1 MMAKD
6 TTPILKHQE
15 DVDLEAGDV
24 FPHLLVLRPRPVSHH
39 YKKKSSKE
47 AGTPDLAFRLRMICL
62 ITIASLALVTIV
74 MISEQLISRHLGLN
88 QRFVE
93 DHVVLE
99 VEMPGDQLSFQPPA
113 LDVQMP
119 DLDVQMSEFDV
130 VRHEQFPTEEEIE
143 IINADGVQVVKQTL
157 SSDLVDQSINLAEQD
172 LAGQNLDLGVEDLD
186 VQNQFINNLVDDQES
201 SESEDYY
208 DDQYDEDDYDEDD
221 YNDDDYNPDDYDEND
236 YNEDNYKNHSPA
248 DFLGSLQSE
257 IISDNISLD
266 DIEHIKAVLNNQDG
280 SDAELVW

>member
-1 MMAKD
+1 MTKD

-24 FPHLLVLRPRPVSHH
+24 FPHLLILRPRPVPNQ

-47 AGTPDLAFRLRMICL
+47 PGTPDLAFRLRMICL

-74 MISEQLISRHLGLN
+74 LISEQLISRHLGLN

-99 VEMPGDQLSFQPPA
+99 VEMPDEPHFQPPV

-119 DLDVQMSEFDV
+119 DLDVHMSEFDV
-130 VRHEQFPTEEEIE
+130 VRHEEFPTEEEIE

-157 SSDLVDQSINLAEQD
+157 SSDIDLAEQD
-172 LAGQNLDLGVEDLD
+172 LVAKNIDLAVQDLD
-186 VQNQFINNLVDDQES
+186 VQNQFPNNLVDDQES

-208 DDQYDEDDYDEDD
+208 DDQYDEDDYNEDDYDEDEYDEDD
-221 YNDDDYNPDDYDEND
+221 YDESDYE
-236 YNEDNYKNHSPA
+236 EDNYKNHSPA
-248 DFLGSLQSE
+248 DFLGSLHSE
-257 IISDNISLD
+257 VISDNISLD

>member
-24 FPHLLVLRPRPVSHH
+24 FPHLLVLRPRPVSHQ

-99 VEMPGDQLSFQPPA
+99 VEMPGDQLDFQPPVLDVQVPD

-119 DLDVQMSEFDV
+119 DLDVHMSEFDV
-130 VRHEQFPTEEEIE
+130 VRHEKFPTEEGKIYFFYSHSCKYNVYFSSR
-143 IINADGVQVVKQTL
+143 ITTRTL
-157 SSDLVDQSINLAEQD
+157 
-172 LAGQNLDLGVEDLD
+172 
-186 VQNQFINNLVDDQES
+186 
-201 SESEDYY
+201 
-208 DDQYDEDDYDEDD
+208 
-221 YNDDDYNPDDYDEND
+221 
-236 YNEDNYKNHSPA
+236 
-248 DFLGSLQSE
+248 
-257 IISDNISLD
+257 
-266 DIEHIKAVLNNQDG
+266 
-280 SDAELVW
+280 

>member
-24 FPHLLVLRPRPVSHH
+24 FPHLLVLRPRPVSHQ

-99 VEMPGDQLSFQPPA
+99 VEMPGDQLGFQPPA

-157 SSDLVDQSINLAEQD
+157 SSDLVEQSVNLAEQD

-186 VQNQFINNLVDDQES
+186 VHNQFINNLVDDQES